1 METKFFGKNQIA
13 DAAKILKSGG
23 IVAIPTE
30 TVYGLAASA
39 YNIKAIENIFKAKG
53 RPLDNPLIVHI
64 SSPEEIYGVV
74 SEFSEPAKKLTKKF
88 WPGPL
93 TVILPK
99 NKDIPLEVTGGMDSV
114 AVRCPANVIAQKVIS
129 MAGVP
134 LVAPSANIS
143 GKPSPTKFEHVV
155 ADLNG
160 KIDAVIDGGDCE
172 IGLESTVVSFISNVP
187 KILRPGRVS
196 AEEIKK
202 IIGEVEVDKFVY
214 EKFQKDQK
222 VLSPGMKYKHYSPQ
236 TPVTVVTGSSEK
248 YAEFVNSNM
257 GQNVAALCFDEDIPF
272 VKVPY
277 ISYGSISATSDQA
290 CNLFGALRK
299 CDELNSSKI
308 YAHYVKCD
316 EMSLAIYNRLIR
328 AAGFSI
334 IEL

>member
-1 METKFFGKNQIA
+1 METKFFGENQIA
-13 DAAKILKSGG
+13 DAVKILKSGG

-39 YNIKAIENIFKAKG
+39 YNIKAIGNIFKAKG

-74 SEFSEPAKKLTKKF
+74 SEFPELAKKLTEKF

-99 NKDIPLEVTGGMDSV
+99 NRDIPLEVTGGMDSV

-129 MAGVP
+129 MTEVP

-143 GKPSPTKFEHVV
+143 GRPSPTKFEHVV

-172 IGLESTVVSFISNVP
+172 IGLESTVVSLVSNVP
-187 KILRPGRVS
+187 KVLRPGKVS
-196 AEEIKK
+196 VEEIEK
-202 IIGEVEVDKFVY
+202 IIGKVEVDKFVH
-214 EKFQKDQK
+214 EKFQGSQK

-236 TPVTVVTGSSEK
+236 TPVTIVIGSPEK
-248 YAEFVNSNM
+248 YAEFVNFNIS
-257 GQNVAALCFDEDIPF
+257 QNIVALCFDEDIPF
-272 VKVPY
+272 VEVPY
-277 ISYGSISATSDQA
+277 ISYGSMWVTSAQA
-290 CNLFGALRK
+290 CNLFDALRK

-308 YAHYVKCD
+308 YAHYIKCD

-328 AAGFSI
+328 AAGFDI

>member
-1 METKFFGKNQIA
+1 METKFFGENQIA
-13 DAAKILKSGG
+13 DAAKILRCGG

-39 YNIKAIENIFKAKG
+39 YDIKAIENIFKAKG

-64 SSPEEIYGVV
+64 SNPKEIYDVV
-74 SEFSEPAKKLTKKF
+74 SEFSEPAKKLTEKF

-99 NKDIPLEVTGGMDSV
+99 NKDIPPEVTGGMDSV
-114 AVRCPANVIAQKVIS
+114 AVRCPANVIAQRVIS
-129 MAGVP
+129 MAEVP

-143 GKPSPTKFEHVV
+143 GRPSPTKFEHVV

-196 AEEIKK
+196 AEEVGK

-236 TPVTVVTGSSEK
+236 TPVTVVTGPSEK

-257 GQNVAALCFDEDIPF
+257 NQNVAALCFDEDIPF

-277 ISYGSISATSDQA
+277 ISYGSMWVTSAQA

-308 YAHYVKCD
+308 YAHYINCD

-328 AAGFSI
+328 SAGFDI

>member
-1 METKFFGKNQIA
+1 METKFLGENQIA

-64 SSPEEIYGVV
+64 SSREEIYGVV
-74 SEFSEPAKKLTKKF
+74 SEFSEPAKKLTEKF

-143 GKPSPTKFEHVV
+143 GRPSPTKFEHVV

-172 IGLESTVVSFISNVP
+172 IGLESTVVSFVSDVP
-187 KILRPGRVS
+187 KVLRPGRVS
-196 AEEIKK
+196 AEEIEE

-214 EKFQKDQK
+214 EKFRGDQK

-236 TPVTVVTGSSEK
+236 TPVTVVTGCSEK

-257 GQNVAALCFDEDIPF
+257 SQNVAALCFDEDIPF

-277 ISYGSISATSDQA
+277 ISYGSMSATSAQA
-290 CNLFGALRK
+290 CNLFAALRK

-308 YAHYVKCD
+308 YVHYVEHD
-316 EMSLAIYNRLIR
+316 GMSLAIYNRLIR
-328 AAGFSI
+328 AAGFGV